1 MWVLAPLAESL
12 HTQISRSVICFY
24 DVLWI
29 LLLYWACFGVS
40 LLCRSEFRQEYNA
53 QHPDNKSVAA
63 VSHLHSVPPRCFPLG
78 ILQMSYFF
86 VFWWVRWAR
95 QQGKSGVLC
104 QRKWVIS
111 PIPSTFCFRF
121 RSNIVP
127 M

>member
-1 MWVLAPLAESL
+1 MMSCGFSSCTEHVSACLCSAGLNSGRSTMRSTLITRA
-12 HTQISRSVICFY
+12 SRPWVICTLF
-24 DVLWI
+24 
-29 LLLYWACFGVS
+29 
-40 LLCRSEFRQEYNA
+40 
-53 QHPDNKSVAA
+53 
-63 VSHLHSVPPRCFPLG
+63 PRCFPLG

-95 QQGKSGVLC
+95 QQGKSGELY